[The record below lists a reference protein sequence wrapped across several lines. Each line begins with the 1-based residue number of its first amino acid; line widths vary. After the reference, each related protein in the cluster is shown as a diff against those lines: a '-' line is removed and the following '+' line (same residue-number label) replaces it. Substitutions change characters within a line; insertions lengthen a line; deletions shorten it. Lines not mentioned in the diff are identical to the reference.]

1 MIYNFQGNDW
11 NRQWVKRGL
20 PHEGAKMTA
29 ERREFKRHEV
39 PVSAYFVF
47 DYDTSEMARVKD
59 VSLGGLKFEY
69 LSIANDFIE
78 WRLIDIFGNNGNRFH
93 LFGIACRR
101 IYAIDELAENKTFSG
116 SRART
121 SGLEFIDLT
130 GKQQTKLEAL
140 LDQL

>member
-1 MIYNFQGNDW
+1 
-11 NRQWVKRGL
+11 
-20 PHEGAKMTA
+20 MTA
-29 ERREFKRHEV
+29 ERRKFKRHEV

-47 DYDTSEMARVKD
+47 DYDTSEMAGVKD

-69 LSIANDFIE
+69 VSIANYFIE
-78 WRLIDIFGNNGNRFH
+78 WRLIDIFANNGNRFH
-93 LFGIACRR
+93 LFGITCRR

-121 SGLEFIDLT
+121 SGLQFIDLN

-140 LDQL
+140 IEQL